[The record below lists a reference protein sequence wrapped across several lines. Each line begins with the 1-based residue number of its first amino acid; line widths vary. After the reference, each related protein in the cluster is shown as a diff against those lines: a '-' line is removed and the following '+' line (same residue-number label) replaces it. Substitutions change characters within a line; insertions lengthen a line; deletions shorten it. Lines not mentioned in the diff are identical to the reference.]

1 VISGQVIDMLAA
13 GIVDPLPMARAAWTG
28 GVSVATMAM
37 TTDALVYRSYR
48 DKTPQLE
55 P

>member
-1 VISGQVIDMLAA
+1 MQGRVVDMLEAN
-13 GIVDPLPMARAAWTG
+13 IVDPLPMARAALSY

-37 TTDALVYRSYR
+37 TTDVLVYRSYR
-48 DKTPQLE
+48 DKSPSFE